1 MNQPHLAHRLA
12 RPAVLSLARREAALK
27 DAARRLRRWPREGA
41 RPSLTAAP
49 RLAVGCS
56 GRDGK
61 TALQPNRKTAMAVGD
76 WRTTHALQ
84 KADMFTRHR
93 QATERPVVPWFDP
106 DACSFVPTC
115 HRPSGAVSHGHNQV
129 GAAPHDSPHFRL
141 LHYYAQAGTTLLDT
155 AFCIRLGYVTRGM
168 TRSVGPASRCR
179 WRGDLASKP
188 TALESQEKK

>member
-93 QATERPVVPWFDP
+93 QGMPVV
-106 DACSFVPTC
+106 
-115 HRPSGAVSHGHNQV
+115 RPHVV
-129 GAAPHDSPHFRL
+129 
-141 LHYYAQAGTTLLDT
+141 
-155 AFCIRLGYVTRGM
+155 
-168 TRSVGPASRCR
+168 
-179 WRGDLASKP
+179 
-188 TALESQEKK
+188 

>member
-93 QATERPVVPWFDP
+93 HDP
-106 DACSFVPTC
+106 CQ
-115 HRPSGAVSHGHNQV
+115 AVSPVACWRWRSTANSLPQI
-129 GAAPHDSPHFRL
+129 
-141 LHYYAQAGTTLLDT
+141 AGTVSKSDS
-155 AFCIRLGYVTRGM
+155 
-168 TRSVGPASRCR
+168 RSA
-179 WRGDLASKP
+179 A
-188 TALESQEKK
+188 

>member
-93 QATERPVVPWFDP
+93 HADSADSARTSRLLSNLQEPESFFEDRAAREHS
-106 DACSFVPTC
+106 DACLDQRYQPSAIPSF
-115 HRPSGAVSHGHNQV
+115 
-129 GAAPHDSPHFRL
+129 FL
-141 LHYYAQAGTTLLDT
+141 L
-155 AFCIRLGYVTRGM
+155 
-168 TRSVGPASRCR
+168 
-179 WRGDLASKP
+179 
-188 TALESQEKK
+188 